1 MRETGTAP
9 HSRGLTAIFI
19 ARPLSLYMYVCEQQ
33 ISGTSVRVTEKAL
46 VSALLRRQRRLD
58 GT

>member
-46 VSALLRRQRRLD
+46 VSALP
-58 GT
+58 